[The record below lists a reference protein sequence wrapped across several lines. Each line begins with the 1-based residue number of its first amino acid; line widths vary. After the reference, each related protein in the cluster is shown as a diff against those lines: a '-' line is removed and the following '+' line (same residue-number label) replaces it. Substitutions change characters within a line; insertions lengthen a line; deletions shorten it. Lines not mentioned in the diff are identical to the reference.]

1 MHSSDGDSV
10 LSEPLGPDTL
20 EAGSMVS
27 NARSAPPTLSKLLQY
42 LQLLQTMG
50 ELSAVAGKLISLER
64 SHLGDGIIEATEC
77 LKAWWDS
84 GIIKQLT

>member
-1 MHSSDGDSV
+1 MHGSDGDSV

-27 NARSAPPTLSKLLQY
+27 NARSAPPTLQKLLQY

-50 ELSAVAGKLISLER
+50 ELSAVAGSSSAANVTTSVTALS
-64 SHLGDGIIEATEC
+64 SPEC

>member
-27 NARSAPPTLSKLLQY
+27 NARSAPPMLSKLLQY
-42 LQLLQTMG
+42 LQTMG

>member
-1 MHSSDGDSV
+1 
-10 LSEPLGPDTL
+10 
-20 EAGSMVS
+20 MVS
-27 NARSAPPTLSKLLQY
+27 NARSAPPMLSKLLQY
-42 LQLLQTMG
+42 LQTMG

>member
-1 MHSSDGDSV
+1 MHGSDGDSV

-27 NARSAPPTLSKLLQY
+27 APDAFETLAIPTAATDYGRAFGS
-42 LQLLQTMG
+42 G
-50 ELSAVAGKLISLER
+50 RKLISLER
-64 SHLGDGIIEATEC
+64 NHLGDGIIEATEC